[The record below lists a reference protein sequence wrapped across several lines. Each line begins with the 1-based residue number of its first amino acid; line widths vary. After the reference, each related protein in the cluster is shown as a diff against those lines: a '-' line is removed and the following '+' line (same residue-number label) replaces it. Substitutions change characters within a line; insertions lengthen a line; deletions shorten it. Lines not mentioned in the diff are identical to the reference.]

1 MKSSHRQYKRIERDS
16 MVIVVMNAPHFGFM
30 VDANGDPVNWFY
42 AFVISLP
49 SDTGDSVILK
59 DTDTG
64 HTVYLNPN
72 SNDYIGLI
80 LVDEAPGEE

>member
-1 MKSSHRQYKRIERDS
+1 MTSSHRPYKRIERDS
-16 MVIVVMNAPHFGFM
+16 AVVVVMNGPHFGFM
-30 VDANGDPVNWFY
+30 VDTNGDPVNWFY

-59 DTDTG
+59 HIGTG

-72 SNDYIGLI
+72 SSDYIGLI
-80 LVDEAPGEE
+80 LDSELSGKE